1 LSSQSR
7 LPERLKKQKT
17 QALIEVTERT
27 RSRAIG
33 TTAASPENQFRRF
46 SIRVPVVRALV
57 KDRYKFFNQP
67 REDIVSIWTHI
78 WKNTEWYEVAHQAL
92 YYYQHKTI
100 NKAEFRQIKSWV
112 SRCDCWEH
120 SDDLSKIYAQVVEDN
135 PVWILPTFE
144 IWNRSKS
151 PWKRRQS
158 VVGLIEYASKRK
170 SVLPFPDLI
179 KFVDPLL
186 NDEDYYVQKG
196 VGWTLREIYNLY
208 PLDAL
213 GYIQAKVLLLHPLAY
228 SSATEKLD
236 KVSKKQLN
244 LERKQYRT
252 A

>member
-1 LSSQSR
+1 MSSQSR
-7 LPERLKKQKT
+7 QPDRLKKQKT
-17 QALIEVTERT
+17 QALVEVTDRT
-27 RSRAIG
+27 RSKARG
-33 TTAASPENQFRRF
+33 TSEVSSGNDFLRLH
-46 SIRVPVVRALV
+46 IRVPVVRAFV
-57 KDRYKFFNQP
+57 KERYSFFDLP
-67 REDIVSIWTHI
+67 REDIVRIWNHI

-92 YYYQHKTI
+92 YYYQHRAI
-100 NKAEFRQIKSWV
+100 NKGEFLKIKSWV

-135 PVWILPTFE
+135 PDWILPIYE
-144 IWNRSKS
+144 IWNRAKS

-179 KFVDPLL
+179 KFVEPLL

-208 PLDAL
+208 PVDTL
-213 GYIQAKVLLLHPLAY
+213 GFIQTNVLTLHPLAY

-236 KVSKKQLN
+236 KATKKKLN
-244 LERKQYRT
+244 LKRKQHRT
-252 A
+252 G